1 MGVKYLLDSH
11 AFYWL
16 VQPGF
21 EIPERVALALNE
33 DAVQVYVSAASA
45 FEFSTKRRL
54 GKFEA
59 PGLLDQWPAAAA
71 GLGARELSVST
82 DHALLAG
89 LLEWPH
95 RDPFDRLL
103 VAQAIVEDL
112 TLVTADRMVLT
123 APGLSC
129 LPW

>member
-21 EIPERVALALNE
+21 EIPDRVALALNE
-33 DAVQVYVSAASA
+33 DAVQVYVSAVSA
-45 FEFSTKRRL
+45 FELSTKRRL
-54 GKFEA
+54 GRFEA
-59 PGLLDQWPAAAA
+59 PRLLDQWPAAVA
-71 GLGARELSVST
+71 GLGARELAVST
-82 DHALLAG
+82 EHSLLAG
-89 LLEWPH
+89 RLDWTH

-103 VAQAIVEDL
+103 VAQAILEDL

-123 APGLSC
+123 APALSY

>member
-1 MGVKYLLDSH
+1 VKYLLDSH

-16 VQPGF
+16 VHPGF
-21 EIPERVALALNE
+21 VVPKRVAGAFNE
-33 DAVQVYVSAASA
+33 EGVQVFVSAVSA
-45 FEFSTKRRL
+45 FELATKRRL

-59 PGLLDQWPAAAA
+59 PRLLDQWATAVA
-71 GLGARELSVST
+71 GLGAQALAVST
-82 DHALLAG
+82 EHSLLAG
-89 LLEWPH
+89 RLDWPH

-103 VAQAIVEDL
+103 VAQAIVDGL

-123 APGLSC
+123 APALSS